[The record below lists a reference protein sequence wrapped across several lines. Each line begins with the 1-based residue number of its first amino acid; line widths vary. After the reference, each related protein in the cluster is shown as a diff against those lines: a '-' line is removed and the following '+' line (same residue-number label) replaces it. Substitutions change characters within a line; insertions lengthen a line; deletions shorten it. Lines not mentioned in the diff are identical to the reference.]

1 MLSFVFRAEAQLL
14 NCTLKKPVITI
25 DFGSGIVRDVNTAS
39 LSNYKRVANY
49 CPTDGHYTYT
59 PYTSDCFRG
68 DWFTLTEDHTIGD
81 ADGNMMLVNSSYDQG
96 DFFTTTINGLKSS
109 TTYEFGVWM
118 MNVCKITDKC
128 PYPLLPNITI
138 RLQTLS
144 GKFIA
149 RFGTGEVVR
158 RESPHWTQ
166 YRAPFKMPAAETD
179 LIMIMTNNAPGG
191 CGNDFAL
198 DDITFRECI
207 TQTPEAIPVTK
218 KAPVVKKQQPAI
230 KQVPGKT
237 TSAPP
242 VTGATN
248 NKPIEK
254 SLSNPAENLTPLIK
268 KRTPVFPPAPAVLT
282 SRTNLLVK
290 QIETEAGDIRLDLY
304 DNGEI
309 DGDTVS
315 IYHNNS
321 LLVSQARL
329 SQKPITLHIKVNAAH
344 PHHEL
349 IMVANNLGSIPPNTS
364 VMIITAGSKRYKVFI
379 STTEQKSAKVVLN
392 LKE

>member
-1 MLSFVFRAEAQLL
+1 MFPFVFQAEAQLL

-25 DFGSGIVRDVNTAS
+25 DFGSGNIRDVNMAL
-39 LSNYKRVANY
+39 LSNYRRVGNY

-68 DWFTLTEDHTIGD
+68 DWFTLKDDHTTGD

-96 DFFTTTINGLKSS
+96 DFFATTINGLKSS
-109 TTYEFGVWM
+109 TNYEFGVWM

-138 RLQTLS
+138 RLQTLT

-149 RFGTGEVVR
+149 RFSTGELLR
-158 RESPHWTQ
+158 RAAPHWTQ
-166 YRAPFKMPAAETD
+166 YRAPFKMPASETG
-179 LIMIMTNNAPGG
+179 LTLVMTNNAPGG

-207 TQTPEAIPVTK
+207 IQTPETTATT
-218 KAPVVKKQQPAI
+218 KAPVVVKKQPAAVKPI
-230 KQVPGKT
+230 PKKT
-237 TSAPP
+237 TAPA
-242 VTGATN
+242 VTKTAQ

-254 SLSNPAENLTPLIK
+254 SYPDSKETVAPLLK
-268 KRTPVFPPAPAVLT
+268 KRNPIFPPAPAVLST
-282 SRTNLLVK
+282 RTNLLVK
-290 QIETEAGDIRLDLY
+290 QIETEAGEIRIDLY

-321 LLVSQARL
+321 LVVSQARL
-329 SQKPITLHIKVNAAH
+329 TEKPITIRIQVSCRPSHI
-344 PHHEL
+344 
-349 IMVANNLGSIPPNTS
+349 MS
-364 VMIITAGSKRYKVFI
+364 
-379 STTEQKSAKVVLN
+379 
-392 LKE
+392 